1 LWTTGQI
8 IHRQG
13 DDLGVAAART
23 NDFYRFLFSGFHD
36 IVGAFDYESGGN
48 SETSVVYS
56 TASAGRQAACNS
68 FFRGKTLIITSTQR
82 RAELMLVSV
91 TLFWGATFPIVK
103 EAIEI
108 LPVMAFLWVRFAFA
122 AIVLALLAGRRGFA
136 HLDAR
141 GWLRGIVL
149 GSLLFAAYAFQTFGL
164 EITSSANTGFL
175 TGLNVVWVP
184 LLAGPLLKKPAA
196 VGAKIGVAIALCGL
210 LLLTW
215 HWPWHLNPGDLLV
228 VICSLF
234 VALHILGLD
243 CWTQGSDARALTCV
257 QIATMAVLGCLGSLI
272 FEPISWPRSWP
283 MSLVVAFL
291 VTSIL
296 ATAYAF
302 WAMTSFQCLTT
313 PTRAALIYTLE
324 PVWGA
329 VFSVVLLGEQLSSLA
344 WAGGCLIV
352 AGMVFA
358 EVWPKP
364 RVYDAGV

>member
-1 LWTTGQI
+1 
-8 IHRQG
+8 
-13 DDLGVAAART
+13 
-23 NDFYRFLFSGFHD
+23 
-36 IVGAFDYESGGN
+36 
-48 SETSVVYS
+48 
-56 TASAGRQAACNS
+56 
-68 FFRGKTLIITSTQR
+68 
-82 RAELMLVSV
+82 M

-108 LPVMAFLWVRFAFA
+108 VPVMAFLWVRFAFA
-122 AIVLALLAGRRGFA
+122 ATLLALMTGRRGFA
-136 HLDAR
+136 SLDQR
-141 GWLRGIVL
+141 GWLRGIIL

-196 VGAKIGVAIALCGL
+196 VGARIGVAIALFGL

-243 CWTQGSDARALTCV
+243 CWTTGYDARALTFV
-257 QIATMAVLGCLGSLI
+257 QVATMAVLGCLGSLI
-272 FEPISWPRSWP
+272 FEPVSWPQSWP
-283 MSLVVAFL
+283 TSLVVAFL
-291 VTSIL
+291 ITSVL

-329 VFSVVLLGEQLSSLA
+329 VFSVLLLGERLSSLA
-344 WAGGCLIV
+344 WAGGFLIV
-352 AGMVFA
+352 AGMIFA
-358 EVWPKP
+358 EVWPN
-364 RVYDAGV
+364 RNTQETGF